1 MFKVNFILGRKCFL
15 ERRLYLTFK
24 PKSHQYYLE
33 DLLLNKELD
42 YTPVVQLSS
51 TELHLLFY
59 KVNEYFL
66 WQVTF
71 ISIYF
76 STCYFFRR
84 ELNTLGTLPLYMKTI
99 LKKALFEV
107 WLGFLPVN
115 LRSISNTS
123 TVPHFS

>member
-1 MFKVNFILGRKCFL
+1 MFKVNFILGRN
-15 ERRLYLTFK
+15 LTFK

-42 YTPVVQLSS
+42 YIPVVQLSS

-76 STCYFFRR
+76 STCYFFRH

-99 LKKALFEV
+99 LKKKLYLKFGWV
-107 WLGFLPVN
+107 
-115 LRSISNTS
+115 
-123 TVPHFS
+123 FSLLT